1 MVPQHHFSALLL
13 DVIRRAFLTFR
24 NKLRAGFNQIMNNY
38 DAVDV
43 EAYYHRGLRFE
54 TDGNLDQA
62 IYKFSQAG
70 LSMLVL
76 FDRLI

>member
-13 DVIRRAFLTFR
+13 DIIRRAFLTFR
-24 NKLRAGFNQIMNNY
+24 NKIRAGFNQIMNNY

-54 TDGNLDQA
+54 TDGNPDQA
-62 IYKFSQAG
+62 NKFSQAG